1 MTTKEQVSNAKMM
14 YYLSL
19 KNYITAA
26 KQAVVEQGGF
36 WLRDESSDEVGKS
49 VHICIHDHYPSFD
62 QVNFNVLLN
71 PERTIL
77 IFHVVDGDNFFPNNK
92 WVSEDELS
100 EDNLLELF
108 NYIAW
113 DDATC

>member
-1 MTTKEQVSNAKMM
+1 MTTKEQVNNAKMM
-14 YYLSL
+14 YYLTQR
-19 KNYITAA
+19 NYIDTA
-26 KQAVVEQGGF
+26 KKAVVEHLGF
-36 WLRDESSDEVGKS
+36 RLRDDSSDEVGKP

-77 IFHVVDGDNFFPNNK
+77 LFHVVDGDNFFPTNK
-92 WVSEDELS
+92 WISEDELS

-113 DDATC
+113 DV